1 VHPTVGADG
10 VEDDSTGAAQGALR
24 LGEQLERLRL
34 LVAVELLV
42 AAQAVDEAAVERL
55 GAGTEAAYRCVRE
68 TVAGLDDDRALGP
81 DVERL
86 AAAALGPER
95 ELLRR
100 VDAAVSAVTV

>member
-1 VHPTVGADG
+1 
-10 VEDDSTGAAQGALR
+10 
-24 LGEQLERLRL
+24 L
-34 LVAVELLV
+34 LVALELVV
-42 AAQAVDEAAVERL
+42 AAQAVDAAAVERL

-68 TVAGLDDDRALGP
+68 TVTELEDDRALGP

-86 AAAALGPER
+86 AAAALGSGR